1 MIAIACVLMYLAIV
15 KGSEPMLLLP
25 IAFGMALANLPGS
38 GVFHADY
45 FTQETIDYGLVLHE
59 GGLLDLLYLGVKLG
73 IYPPL
78 IFLGIGAIDGFRSAY
93 RKPQEHSFGRGG
105 SDWRF
110 RNVFRC
116 KYFRIYD

>member
-1 MIAIACVLMYLAIV
+1 MSFIDYFRDGITNFAAETGVAKLFDAALDNGNLLNLVMIAIACVLMYLAIV
-15 KGSEPMLLLP
+15 KGFEPMLLLP

-78 IFLGIGAIDGFRSAY
+78 IFL
-93 RKPQEHSFGRGG
+93 
-105 SDWRF
+105 
-110 RNVFRC
+110 
-116 KYFRIYD
+116 